1 MVAYCWYVHASVS
14 GLDQVHWLGLGPYDA
29 YPNKQAAPILGV
41 WGGTAG
47 SPDVTGNKSDALDGT
62 FRI

>member
-1 MVAYCWYVHASVS
+1 MSMQSVS

-47 SPDVTGNKSDALDGT
+47 SPDVTGIKSDALDGT